1 MPNFA
6 TTTEN
11 TEAAAQLASGPK
23 SRPVPIHDSMAGNNG
38 VPVYSDNIEAAAK
51 HQGYPNI
58 QISEGNQPTEL
69 NEI

>member
-1 MPNFA
+1 MANFA
-6 TTTEN
+6 TSTEN
-11 TEAAAQLASGPK
+11 QAAANELYSGPK
-23 SRPVPIHDSMAGNNG
+23 SRMVPVHDSMPGNNG

-51 HQGYPNI
+51 RQGYPNI